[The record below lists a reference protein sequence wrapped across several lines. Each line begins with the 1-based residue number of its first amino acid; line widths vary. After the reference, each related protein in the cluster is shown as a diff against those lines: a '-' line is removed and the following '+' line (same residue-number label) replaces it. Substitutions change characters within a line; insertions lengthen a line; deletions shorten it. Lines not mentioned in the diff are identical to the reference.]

1 MTGRPPALGS
11 LLVFCASNCLWSHE
25 PWAEFSLP
33 VFAQCFAPIRFPSF
47 FRLDGNEVIDINVM
61 SWTLSPRKKKY
72 SMVIFKN
79 HSKNK
84 NSIVDV
90 PEWQADGS
98 EHRHQGT
105 NKKMQ
110 QCFFSPSIFVILKNK

>member
-1 MTGRPPALGS
+1 
-11 LLVFCASNCLWSHE
+11 
-25 PWAEFSLP
+25 
-33 VFAQCFAPIRFPSF
+33 
-47 FRLDGNEVIDINVM
+47 
-61 SWTLSPRKKKY
+61 
-72 SMVIFKN
+72 MVTFKN

-105 NKKMQ
+105 KKKMQ
-110 QCFFSPSIFVILKNK
+110 QYFFSPSIFMILKNK